1 MHVQQ
6 VGHRIH
12 QLGQR
17 VGQRFLP
24 SDGLGCTIRVR
35 AIFSLA
41 LPIVIAQL
49 GSILQG
55 WADTIMVG
63 QYGTPELSAAGF
75 VNNVFNFCIY
85 FLLGISYATTPL
97 VGAYFSQGKYHKVL
111 RTLHESN
118 LVNFLAALFVVA
130 LLTVLYLNVHRLG
143 QPVELLPL
151 IRPYFLALLISLPFM
166 ALFNSMKQ
174 VCDAMGDTKTPMWV
188 MIGGNVLNLILNYL
202 LIFTFDLG
210 LLGAGLAT
218 LVVRML
224 MPLVLFIAIHH
235 GPLFR
240 SPNFL
245 QARQASS
252 YHRYSRQGLLSL
264 VRLGLPISVQMCLEA
279 GSFNVV
285 ALFMGWIGAT
295 ALAAHQ
301 MMGTVSTLG
310 FMVYYG
316 IGAAAA
322 IRIAYFRAQ
331 EEWDEVRQT
340 AHTALWM
347 SLASAVVVVALI
359 WGTGSII
366 ARLFTTSADVAALFL
381 SFLPAFTAYQV
392 GDCLQTIYAN
402 SLRAIQS
409 VRAMMV
415 YAFVAYGLVSV
426 PLAYVFAFPLGMGA
440 VGVWWSFPFGLT
452 TAGVCYYLH
461 FHHKMSIYNFLQ
473 YNEQ

>member
-1 MHVQQ
+1 
-6 VGHRIH
+6 
-12 QLGQR
+12 
-17 VGQRFLP
+17 
-24 SDGLGCTIRVR
+24 
-35 AIFSLA
+35 
-41 LPIVIAQL
+41 
-49 GSILQG
+49 
-55 WADTIMVG
+55 
-63 QYGTPELSAAGF
+63 
-75 VNNVFNFCIY
+75 
-85 FLLGISYATTPL
+85 
-97 VGAYFSQGKYHKVL
+97 
-111 RTLHESN
+111 
-118 LVNFLAALFVVA
+118 
-130 LLTVLYLNVHRLG
+130 
-143 QPVELLPL
+143 
-151 IRPYFLALLISLPFM
+151 M

-359 WGTGSII
+359 WGTLYDQCRRGSPLPLFPSRIH
-366 ARLFTTSADVAALFL
+366 RLS
-381 SFLPAFTAYQV
+381 S
-392 GDCLQTIYAN
+392 
-402 SLRAIQS
+402 
-409 VRAMMV
+409 
-415 YAFVAYGLVSV
+415 
-426 PLAYVFAFPLGMGA
+426 
-440 VGVWWSFPFGLT
+440 W
-452 TAGVCYYLH
+452 
-461 FHHKMSIYNFLQ
+461 
-473 YNEQ
+473 